1 MTSLYSG
8 SLYRDSTVTKSRS
21 GEPLVLSR
29 EGEVGEEVFFPRD
42 FATSQKH
49 RKYFLPA
56 VIKPTALTC

>member
-8 SLYRDSTVTKSRS
+8 SLYRDSTVPKSRS

-49 RKYFLPA
+49 RKYFLP